1 MATKELSRWQILHGV
16 YAIAVG
22 MFSQKIQCRHL
33 PKRLP
38 LRLSPD
44 FTAIVT
50 GSTSGIGLQIAGE
63 LAKAGAHVVLA
74 VRNTTAGEQF
84 VQEWIRDQQTKGGP
98 SINAEVMELNL
109 LSLESVRAFANYW
122 SDRQLPLNVLVNN
135 AGIFAMGVE
144 QKFTEDR
151 YEQHMQV
158 NHLGHALLSMLL
170 LPSLVR
176 GAPARIINVA
186 SIIHH
191 LGFLDPEDM
200 NLTKGNF
207 SPLAGYAGSKMAQI
221 WFNWVLQMRIP
232 KEAGVDVFLAYPG
245 ETMTKITRDASA
257 FTRKTEPITKILR
270 FSSLTG
276 ARSVLFCATDQ
287 QVLEY
292 ARAQR
297 ETGFPVPPYFLPT
310 CKPGEVASHAQDL
323 ASAEKVFSK
332 TLELVGLPEDY
343 IDTALTN
350 ESVSS
355 RVDDA
360 KPN

>member
-1 MATKELSRWQILHGV
+1 MATKELSGWQILHGV
-16 YAIAVG
+16 YVITVG

-50 GSTSGIGLQIAGE
+50 GATSGIGLQIAGPYKFSS
-63 LAKAGAHVVLA
+63 LMPTSNLPC
-74 VRNTTAGEQF
+74 Q
-84 VQEWIRDQQTKGGP
+84 
-98 SINAEVMELNL
+98 VMELNL
-109 LSLESVRAFANYW
+109 LSLESVRTFAKHW
-122 SDRQLPLNVLVNN
+122 SDRQIPLNVLVNN

-144 QKFTEDR
+144 QKFTEDG

-191 LGFLDPEDM
+191 LGFVDPEDM

-232 KEAGVDVFLAYPG
+232 KEAGVAVSLAYPG
-245 ETMTKITRDASA
+245 ETMTKISRDASA
-257 FTRKTEPITKILR
+257 FTRKTEPITKLLR

-287 QVLEY
+287 QVLED

-323 ASAEKVFSK
+323 VSAEKVFGK

-355 RVDDA
+355 GVDDA